1 MSEEVNTFRC
11 SLCPYNTKFK
21 SNLTRHVK
29 THLVGHPPQPPVQQI
44 LPQIMAPVPQPVP
57 QQRGVE
63 GGHVAAGAGLP
74 PDETMD
80 LDEYINMKLRE
91 YTDVPVK
98 VPKGSMTGLMNSTP
112 ATFVAGAILGYM
124 ATGILPMLLMN
135 LKKNAPTVAAQ
146 PPAQAG
152 SVRSNDLPIVPLAST

>member
-1 MSEEVNTFRC
+1 
-11 SLCPYNTKFK
+11 
-21 SNLTRHVK
+21 
-29 THLVGHPPQPPVQQI
+29 
-44 LPQIMAPVPQPVP
+44 MAPQ
-57 QQRGVE
+57 
-63 GGHVAAGAGLP
+63 VAAQVAP
-74 PDETMD
+74 VPDETMD

-146 PPAQAG
+146 PPPAQAG